1 MDKQVYRYS
10 WVVISENA
18 HNVVSINV
26 NNLQTYA
33 NPTEIDLANRGQ
45 GWVCGE
51 QLNVRIKK
59 PVRRHYQVV
68 ETALKSTTRGCMR
81 NLHRAAG
88 LAACKHGCRNASNMG
103 RNSSG
108 YWVALGSYPSLKPR
122 GLGQLL
128 PHRINQIS
136 VAESLATHVT
146 AEFSPRPMP

>member
-1 MDKQVYRYS
+1 MA
-10 WVVISENA
+10 VISESA
-18 HNVVSINV
+18 YSVVSINV

-33 NPTEIDLANRGQ
+33 NATEIDLANRGQ

-51 QLNVRIKK
+51 QLNVGIKK

-81 NLHRAAG
+81 NLHRGAG

-108 YWVALGSYPSLKPR
+108 YWVALGSYPSFKPR
-122 GLGQLL
+122 RLGQFF
-128 PHRINQIS
+128 PHCSDQIS
-136 VAESLATHVT
+136 VAEYLATHVT
-146 AEFSPRPMP
+146 AEISPRPMP

>member
-1 MDKQVYRYS
+1 MYRYKQA
-10 WVVISENA
+10 VISESA
-18 HNVVSINV
+18 YSVISINV

-33 NPTEIDLANRGQ
+33 NQTEIDLANRGQ
-45 GWVCGE
+45 GWVCDG
-51 QLNVRIKK
+51 QISVGTKK

-81 NLHRAAG
+81 NLHRGAG

-122 GLGQLL
+122 GLSQSFPQCIG
-128 PHRINQIS
+128 QIS

-146 AEFSPRPMP
+146 AEISPRPMP